1 MSAPARPARRGR
13 CFVARATAAY
23 ILIGL
28 SAPAVAEVGATA
40 SIFSEA
46 RLRGYSLSAGH
57 PVAQLD
63 LSYDDS
69 GGLYGNLS
77 GNVVYSR
84 EYGLRILGLQEN
96 VGYAK
101 QLKGGPVLDVGLI
114 NANYSKY
121 TGYQKSTGYTE
132 VYAGLIGK
140 VLSSHVYLSPNYF
153 HSDTWTAYGDVSAGI
168 RPLRKLR
175 LSARVGARVPLRG
188 GYSSVVNYD
197 WEVAATRE
205 AGPLSLHLMVSDG
218 GPGRD
223 YYEGKWH
230 GRRSVM
236 AGATFLF

>member
-28 SAPAVAEVGATA
+28 SAPAAAEVGATA

-63 LSYDDS
+63 LSYDDA
-69 GGLYGNLS
+69 GGFYGNLS

-84 EYGLRILGLQEN
+84 EYGFRPLGLQEN

-101 QLKGGPVLDVGLI
+101 QLKGGPALDVGLI

-121 TGYQKSTGYTE
+121 TGYQRSTGYTE
-132 VYAGLIGK
+132 VYAGIIGK

-168 RPLRKLR
+168 RPFRKLR
-175 LSARVGARVPLRG
+175 LSARVGARVPLSG

-205 AGPLSLHLMVSDG
+205 VGPLSLHLMVSDG

-223 YYEGKWH
+223 YYDGKWH
-230 GRRSVM
+230 GRRGVM